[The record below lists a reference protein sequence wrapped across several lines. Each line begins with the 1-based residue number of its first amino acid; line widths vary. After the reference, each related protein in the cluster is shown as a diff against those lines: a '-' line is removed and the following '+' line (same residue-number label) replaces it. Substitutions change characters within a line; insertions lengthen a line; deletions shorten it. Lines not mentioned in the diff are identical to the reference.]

1 MLACTVAFIHRSRTS
16 SRICLVKIFISYTS
30 SDKEWAQ
37 WIGWELKQAGHQP
50 FIHDWE
56 IGAGEN
62 IAGWMEQRF
71 KQADR
76 LIGVFSDLYCKAAFS
91 QSERWAAYWKDPR
104 GRDGFFV
111 PIEVRRV
118 SEWPAIV

>member
-1 MLACTVAFIHRSRTS
+1 
-16 SRICLVKIFISYTS
+16 VKIFISYTS

-37 WIGWELKQAGHQP
+37 WIGWELQQAGHEP

-71 KQADR
+71 KQADC
-76 LIGVFSDLYCKAAFS
+76 LIGVFSDRYCEAAFS

-104 GRDGFFV
+104 GRDGFFI
-111 PIEVRRV
+111 PRFAESASGPRWSTR
-118 SEWPAIV
+118 